1 MPLNLDIAKLSK
13 RFLFLKGAAV
23 QILQLCSIVPRSFRS
38 RVAFV
43 VPARRSAH
51 WWLATEL
58 WISRYKLPL
67 LLACSHKTNHNTAA
81 INLRTAMICQDGL
94 ETKVQNKPE
103 ENERAFPRTTVR

>member
-1 MPLNLDIAKLSK
+1 MWREKKSAFSRTEQAARGAGSLRPCSGHVEILPHTRLPAYKPNTQQQQIPSAACPQGMPLNLDIAKLSK
-13 RFLFLKGAAV
+13 RFLFLKRAAV

-58 WISRYKLPL
+58 
-67 LLACSHKTNHNTAA
+67 
-81 INLRTAMICQDGL
+81 
-94 ETKVQNKPE
+94 
-103 ENERAFPRTTVR
+103 